1 MMTSKDVLK
10 NTINTCHEV
19 MMAYLSDMNDADLM
33 VRSVPGANHI
43 AWQLGHL
50 IASEHEMMTNA
61 GYQMPALPDGFAES
75 YTPETST
82 SDDPAKF
89 QKKDQYLQWMAQQR
103 EATFSTLDAI
113 PDSDLDKET
122 PESMREYAPTVGS
135 VFNIIGI
142 HEMMH
147 GAQFVPLRRKLN
159 KPVMI

>member
-1 MMTSKDVLK
+1 MTPKDVLK
-10 NTINTCHEV
+10 NTIDTCHEV
-19 MMAYLSDMNDADLM
+19 LMAYISDMNDAELM

-50 IASEHEMMTNA
+50 IASENEMMTNA
-61 GYQMPALPDGFAES
+61 GYQMPALPGGFAES
-75 YTPETST
+75 HTPETST

-89 QKKDQYLQWMAQQR
+89 HKKDQYLQLMTQQR

-113 PDSDLDKET
+113 PDTDLDKAT
-122 PESMREYAPTVGS
+122 PESMKEYAPTVGS

-147 GAQFVPLRRKLN
+147 GGQFVALRRKLD